1 MLLLLSAS
9 KGTLNVSISNF
20 FVRFRDVLLLRF
32 LTVVGDVIYLLL
44 AGNDSSCC
52 FSCSCSYLRLSGV
65 TAKQKKMP

>member
-20 FVRFRDVLLLRF
+20 FVRFRDVLLLLF

-52 FSCSCSYLRLSGV
+52 CCSCSYLRLSGV